1 MGMPN
6 KSKRMLL
13 KSGLALGLSNLV
25 SIQEILAK
33 NDPFFMMD
41 ATAQADLIK
50 KGEVSAEEMVMSAI
64 NRIEAVDGYLNAV
77 VTRSFEK
84 ALLAAKNH
92 NGKGPF
98 PGVPYLIKDLLNHR
112 GVRATGGSRMFA
124 NRIAKRNSSNVQAAF
139 DMGLISLGKTNT
151 PEFGLLGVTESLLLG
166 PARNPWNFE
175 RSPGGSS
182 GGSAAAVASGM
193 VSIASASDGG
203 GSIRVPASCC
213 GIVGLKPTIH
223 RTIDDA
229 QPNRPIDL
237 SVRFVHTRSI
247 RDTITALHHMQ
258 ARNNSKLKAVPKR
271 IASKG
276 KKF

>member
-84 ALLAAKNH
+84 AL
-92 NGKGPF
+92 
-98 PGVPYLIKDLLNHR
+98 
-112 GVRATGGSRMFA
+112 
-124 NRIAKRNSSNVQAAF
+124 
-139 DMGLISLGKTNT
+139 
-151 PEFGLLGVTESLLLG
+151 
-166 PARNPWNFE
+166 
-175 RSPGGSS
+175 SP
-182 GGSAAAVASGM
+182 
-193 VSIASASDGG
+193 
-203 GSIRVPASCC
+203 
-213 GIVGLKPTIH
+213 
-223 RTIDDA
+223 
-229 QPNRPIDL
+229 Q
-237 SVRFVHTRSI
+237 
-247 RDTITALHHMQ
+247 
-258 ARNNSKLKAVPKR
+258 
-271 IASKG
+271 G
-276 KKF
+276 KKSN

>member
-84 ALLAAKNH
+84 ALLAAK
-92 NGKGPF
+92 
-98 PGVPYLIKDLLNHR
+98 
-112 GVRATGGSRMFA
+112 
-124 NRIAKRNSSNVQAAF
+124 
-139 DMGLISLGKTNT
+139 
-151 PEFGLLGVTESLLLG
+151 
-166 PARNPWNFE
+166 
-175 RSPGGSS
+175 
-182 GGSAAAVASGM
+182 
-193 VSIASASDGG
+193 
-203 GSIRVPASCC
+203 
-213 GIVGLKPTIH
+213 KP
-223 RTIDDA
+223 
-229 QPNRPIDL
+229 
-237 SVRFVHTRSI
+237 
-247 RDTITALHHMQ
+247 
-258 ARNNSKLKAVPKR
+258 
-271 IASKG
+271 
-276 KKF
+276 